1 MPLHYLVKCERQ
13 KTGGNLKYVGY
24 CDCRA
29 LKLWWVTQDKQD
41 KCDGLLHYKFIAFN
55 LPVKVFAKSVDIC
68 RSHRQDVLFCTLYT
82 VRRPL
87 IYSGRKE
94 CSSGHTVRRRS
105 CSLPVSLHKLPRT
118 HFITN
123 AKRFDIW
130 TAPTALS
137 LSPHIQCV
145 LWYKASARL
154 QSLLADYRYGKSML
168 ARVCILYTK
177 ARQRPPCRSRR
188 GDMQGHAPELLILRT
203 V

>member
-1 MPLHYLVKCERQ
+1 M
-13 KTGGNLKYVGY
+13 
-24 CDCRA
+24 
-29 LKLWWVTQDKQD
+29 
-41 KCDGLLHYKFIAFN
+41 
-55 LPVKVFAKSVDIC
+55 KVFVKSVDIC
-68 RSHRQDVLFCTLYT
+68 RSRRQDVLFCALYT

-94 CSSGHTVRRRS
+94 CSSGHTVRPRS

-168 ARVCILYTK
+168 ARVCILYIRKHVSGRRVAADVETYRGTLPNFQFYELYRSENFWSGDGGSIVAEQNSFTDNL
-177 ARQRPPCRSRR
+177 ARPAAESR
-188 GDMQGHAPELLILRT
+188 HAGYMFCSCFL